1 MGETDA
7 RNENEAAGSARQAD
21 DDARGLRGRRR
32 RGARLERHALLAGG
46 GTGGHVFPALAVAEE
61 LLARGWRVSY
71 AGSPSGLEA
80 RLVPER
86 GIAFHGLPAR
96 PLLGRGPLAQALA
109 LATLARSAVV
119 AAALIRRVG
128 ATVVLGTG
136 GYVSA
141 PAVVGGRLAGRPVLL
156 LEPNA
161 RAGTANR
168 WLSRCAT
175 EAAVG
180 YAETARGLRCP
191 ATVTGVPVRAAFFA
205 VPEMPDMPGMPEAFG
220 ESAPAGGAAAPSGAG
235 AAPRLLVLGGSQG
248 ARQLNRALPAAAAL
262 LLAAVPELRIVHQ
275 AGARHVDETRAAY
288 ASAVAAGAAGAA
300 GAAAEQVEVVP
311 FLADVAAAMAA
322 SHLLV
327 SRAGAITVAEIC
339 AAGRAALLAP
349 LAIAAGHQQDNA
361 RLLAAAGG
369 ALVLTVADLEP
380 GPLGA
385 RLHALLTDGERL
397 AAMGRAAR
405 ALARPDAAAAIAGR
419 LEALAG
425 DRA

>member
-1 MGETDA
+1 MDEADA
-7 RNENEAAGSARQAD
+7 THATAATGTGS
-21 DDARGLRGRRR
+21 
-32 RGARLERHALLAGG
+32 ERHALLAGG
-46 GTGGHVFPALAVAEE
+46 GTGGHIFPALAVAEE

-71 AGSPSGLEA
+71 AGSPTGLEA

-86 GIAFHGLPAR
+86 GIPFHGLAAR
-96 PLLGRGPLAQALA
+96 PLLGRGLLAQAQA
-109 LATLARSAVV
+109 LVTLARSALS

-191 ATVTGVPVRAAFFA
+191 ATVTGVPIRAAFFA
-205 VPEMPDMPGMPEAFG
+205 VPPRI
-220 ESAPAGGAAAPSGAG
+220 AAAADGAG
-235 AAPRLLVLGGSQG
+235 APRRLLVLGGSQG

-262 LLAAVPELRIVHQ
+262 VLAAMPGLRIVHQ
-275 AGARHVDETRAAY
+275 AGARNVEETRAAY
-288 ASAVAAGAAGAA
+288 AAAGATP
-300 GAAAEQVEVVP
+300 EQVAVVP
-311 FLADVAAAMAA
+311 FLDDVAAAMAA

-361 RLLAAAGG
+361 CLLAAAGG
-369 ALVLTVADLEP
+369 AEVLTLADLEP
-380 GPLGA
+380 APLAA
-385 RLHALLTDGERL
+385 RLRSLLVDVDKL

-405 ALARPDAAAAIAGR
+405 ALARPDAARVISER
-419 LEALAG
+419 LEALVGTAG
-425 DRA
+425 GRG

>member
-7 RNENEAAGSARQAD
+7 RHASEPAASAVD
-21 DDARGLRGRRR
+21 DDAGAGASRQDRGGRG
-32 RGARLERHALLAGG
+32 ERHALLAGG
-46 GTGGHVFPALAVAEE
+46 GTGGHVFPALAVADE

-71 AGSPSGLEA
+71 AGSPAGLEA
-80 RLVPER
+80 RLVPAR

-96 PLLGRGPLAQALA
+96 PLLGRGPLARALA
-109 LATLARSAVV
+109 LATLARSAVS
-119 AAALIRRVG
+119 AAALVRRVG

-141 PAVVGGRLAGRPVLL
+141 PAVAGGRLAGRPVLL

-180 YAETARGLRCP
+180 YAETARGLHCP
-191 ATVTGVPVRAAFFA
+191 ATVTGVPVREAFFSI
-205 VPEMPDMPGMPEAFG
+205 PGT
-220 ESAPAGGAAAPSGAG
+220 AAA
-235 AAPRLLVLGGSQG
+235 AAASPRLLILGGSQG
-248 ARQLNRALPAAAAL
+248 ARQLNLALPAAAARV
-262 LLAAVPELRIVHQ
+262 LADLPALRIVHQ

-288 ASAVAAGAAGAA
+288 AAAGVRS
-300 GAAAEQVEVVP
+300 EQVAVVP
-311 FLADVAAAMAA
+311 FLADVAGAMAA

-339 AAGRAALLAP
+339 AAGRASLLAP

-369 ALVLTVADLEP
+369 ALALTAADLEP
-380 GPLGA
+380 APLGA
-385 RLHALLTDGERL
+385 RLRALLADGERL

-405 ALARPDAAAAIAGR
+405 ALARPGAAAAIADR

-425 DRA
+425 GRA

>member
-86 GIAFHGLPAR
+86 GIPFHGLPAR

-109 LATLARSAVV
+109 LATLARSAVA

-205 VPEMPDMPGMPEAFG
+205 VPALPDMPGTPGAFG
-220 ESAPAGGAAAPSGAG
+220 GPAAAGGAAAPRGAG

-262 LLAAVPELRIVHQ
+262 LLAALPELRIVHQ

-288 ASAVAAGAAGAA
+288 AAAGAAGAA

-425 DRA
+425 GRA